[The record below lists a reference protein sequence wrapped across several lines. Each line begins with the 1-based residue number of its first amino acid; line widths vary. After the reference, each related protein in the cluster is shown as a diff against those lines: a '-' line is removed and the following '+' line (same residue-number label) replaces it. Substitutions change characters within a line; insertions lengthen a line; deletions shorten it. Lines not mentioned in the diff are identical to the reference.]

1 MTLGEE
7 LETVRMY
14 LDIEQT
20 RFADR
25 LEVRIQADPEAL
37 EARIPCL
44 ILLPLAE
51 NAVTHGIAR
60 LTRPGGSSWT
70 RGRRTDA
77 CRSSSATTVRSCPPA
92 ASSPA
97 EGLGLRN
104 TRLRLEQLCG
114 PTARLDFAWAP
125 EGGARVTLDL
135 PRDFA
140 PGLKCRPA
148 PSATAE
154 MPSANIAIR

>member
-1 MTLGEE
+1 MVTLGEE

-37 EARIPCL
+37 EASIPCL

-60 LTRPGGSSWT
+60 LTRPGRIELDARPAG
-70 RGRRTDA
+70 GRLQIVLRNDGPVLPTGGLL
-77 CRSSSATTVRSCPPA
+77 
-92 ASSPA
+92 PA

-114 PTARLDFAWAP
+114 PTARLDFAWAA
-125 EGGARVTLDL
+125 EGGARVTLDM
-135 PRDFA
+135 PREFA
-140 PGLKCRPA
+140 RG
-148 PSATAE
+148 
-154 MPSANIAIR
+154 